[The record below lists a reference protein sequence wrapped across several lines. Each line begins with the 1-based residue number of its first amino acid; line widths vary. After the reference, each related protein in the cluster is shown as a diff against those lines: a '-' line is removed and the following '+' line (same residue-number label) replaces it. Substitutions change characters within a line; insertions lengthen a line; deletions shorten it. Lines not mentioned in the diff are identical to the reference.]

1 MKTLRITKPK
11 LLCFSL
17 IFFNLLIWNIAAQ
30 TIEQSIETVIQTGHY
45 AAVTAVAFSPDGKF
59 AVTGSADKSIKL
71 WEVATGRE
79 IRSYLGNSGDITF
92 LTFSQTGKHLASID
106 LNYSLKIWE
115 VASSKEIRTIALPD
129 DKIISATFSPDGNII
144 TGSKENHAILWDF
157 ETGKE
162 IRRFNPVPRNLT
174 IQKNFKYPTA
184 KTVQISHDGKR
195 LLTGS
200 NDRTAILF
208 DFFSG
213 EEIRKFKGDKNS
225 CTSCLISAQF
235 SPDAKQLTIGNWD
248 TIFIWDVETGE
259 KIKPM
264 EGKKGRYGSVIF
276 SGDGKYLISSLYKD
290 CLIWNAHTGKLVIK
304 ISGHLKNINSVQVSP
319 TANSILTGSDDHTA
333 KIWEIPSGSE
343 TITLKGYLNDVD
355 EKVLSDG
362 YMYWVAFI
370 NEIKLSPDGKY
381 IAIGKTGNY
390 AKLMNFSTGRVI
402 QTYKGH
408 KGMVISIDFS
418 KDSKYIATGSVDG
431 TARVWDVIT
440 GELLFTFPEKTNNI
454 AVFSVDFSPDGNS
467 LVTSGWDGRIK
478 IWDLNTGNLI
488 RSISGHGGMS
498 SYSVQFSHNSLYVV
512 SGGLDRKLKL
522 FEIDTGEEIR
532 EFIGHTNVVP
542 AIKMSHDGNYMLSGS
557 WDGRA
562 KLWDISTGM
571 QVRRFVGHRA
581 RIHAVNFDSSGKYIV
596 TGSDDNTAKLW
607 DISTGKVIRTFTGHS
622 GTVSSVNISPD
633 GQFLIT
639 GSHDGT
645 IKTWNLETGEE
656 MLTHIFIGENDWLVK
671 TKEGYFDASEGAK
684 SSIFFVKGTE
694 IYNVDQFFEEFYRPG
709 LLNEVYRNRGSI
721 APDANLL
728 NRLEESPPPSV
739 EIYTPVSRD
748 TFDKSNIMLLVKIT
762 NKGGGIDEVKLL
774 NNGKSLLVDNI
785 DVKRVRKQDQYILKT
800 MDVILVPGN
809 NMLTVSA
816 FSDGRIESEQD
827 TITVYYKGTEK
838 TASCYLIAIGIDKYQ
853 NPRLDLNYAKADA
866 KAFCKIINEFGQ
878 KLFKKIEI
886 HELYDKQATKINILA
901 KLDELALIVKP
912 EDVFF
917 FYYAGHGSMVENKFF
932 FIPTESISLYQ
943 MDKLVKESIYSGV
956 IQEKFK
962 KIQAQKQLVV
972 LDACQSGGSAVLLA
986 QRGAMEE
993 KALAQMSR
1001 SSGVHVL
1008 AAAESEQFAAEV
1020 GSLGH
1025 GLFTY
1030 VILEAL
1036 KGGADGAPK
1045 DGKVTIFELRSF
1057 LEDQVPELSKK
1068 YKAQLQYPYTFSIGH
1083 DFPLV
1088 IK

>member
-1 MKTLRITKPK
+1 MKIPGIAKTK
-11 LLCFSL
+11 LLSFSL
-17 IFFNLLIWNIAAQ
+17 ILYSLIIWNVAAQ
-30 TIEQSIETVIQTGHY
+30 TAEQSIETVIQTGHY
-45 AAVTAVAFSPDGKF
+45 AAVTVVAYSPDGKF
-59 AVTGSADKSIKL
+59 AVTGSADKTIKL

-92 LTFSQTGKHLASID
+92 LTFDQTGKYLASID
-106 LNYSLKIWE
+106 LDHSLKILE
-115 VASSKEIRTIALPD
+115 VATSKEIRTIALPND
-129 DKIISATFSPDGNII
+129 RIISATFSPDGNII

-157 ETGKE
+157 ETGEE
-162 IRRFNPVPRNLT
+162 IRRFKPVPRDLT

-184 KTVQISHDGKR
+184 NTVQISHDGKR

-208 DFFSG
+208 DFASG
-213 EEIRKFKGDKNS
+213 EEVRKFKGDKNS

-235 SPDAKQLTIGNWD
+235 SPDAKRLTIGNCD
-248 TIFIWDVETGE
+248 SIIIWDVEKGG
-259 KIKPM
+259 IIVRM
-264 EGKKGRYGSVIF
+264 EGKKGRYGFACF
-276 SGDGKYLISSLYKD
+276 SSDGKYLISSLYKD
-290 CLIWNAHTGKLVIK
+290 CLVWNANTGKLIKK
-304 ISGHLKNINSVQVSP
+304 ISGHLKNIKSVQVSP
-319 TANSILTGSDDHTA
+319 TGNTILTGSDDHTA
-333 KIWEIPSGSE
+333 KIRKFPSGEE
-343 TITLKGYLNDVD
+343 TITLKGYLNNVD

-381 IAIGKTGNY
+381 IAIGKTGNF
-390 AKLMNFSTGRVI
+390 AKLMEFSTGRVI

-418 KDSKYIATGSVDG
+418 KDGKYIATGSVDG
-431 TARVWDVIT
+431 TARIWDVIT
-440 GELLFTFPEKTNNI
+440 GELLFTFPEKTTNI
-454 AVFSVDFSPDGNS
+454 AVFSVNFSPDGNL

-478 IWDLNTGNLI
+478 IWDLITGNLI
-488 RSISGHGGMS
+488 QSISGHGGMS

-542 AIKMSHDGNYMLSGS
+542 SIKMSPDGKYMLSGS

-571 QVRRFVGHRA
+571 QVRRFIGHHA

-607 DISTGKVIRTFTGHS
+607 DISTGKIIRTYTGHS

-633 GQFLIT
+633 GQYLIT

-656 MLTHIFIGENDWLVK
+656 MLTYIFIGENDWLVK

-709 LLNEVYRNRGSI
+709 LINEVYRNRGSI

-728 NRLEESPPPSV
+728 NRLKESPPPSV
-739 EIYTPVSRD
+739 EFYTPASCD

-774 NNGKSLLVDNI
+774 NNGKSLPVDNN
-785 DVKRVRKQDQYILKT
+785 DVRRVQKQGQYILKT
-800 MDVILVPGN
+800 MDVVLVPGN
-809 NMLTVSA
+809 NLLAVSA
-816 FSDGRIESEQD
+816 FSKGRIESEQD
-827 TITVYYKGTEK
+827 TITVFYKGTEK
-838 TASCYLIAIGIDKYQ
+838 TATCYLFAIGIDKYQ

-866 KAFCKIINEFGQ
+866 KAFSKIINEYGQ
-878 KLFKKIEI
+878 KLFRKIEI
-886 HELYDKQATKINILA
+886 YELYNEKATKTNILA
-901 KLDELALIVKP
+901 KLDELAKIVKP

-943 MDKLVKESIYSGV
+943 MDKLVKESIYSGD

-972 LDACQSGGSAVLLA
+972 LDACQSGGAAVMLA

-1068 YKAQLQYPYTFSIGH
+1068 YKAQVQYPYTFSIGH